1 NDGALAGAD
10 LTLAITD
17 SDLQARSRF
26 CFDELAKL
34 FRRNERIHIAVD
46 GLSDEGDGD
55 VQMVIQVGG
64 GQPQMAICRA
74 PSQVFQHWQGCSLR
88 HDKAE
93 PFERRFELIRVD
105 DTHRA
110 KLLLWIQ
117 TPSRLLA

>member
-1 NDGALAGAD
+1 MVAVEWSRSAENVE
-10 LTLAITD
+10 
-17 SDLQARSRF
+17 LQARSRF

-34 FRRNERIHIAVD
+34 FRRNERINIAVD

-64 GQPQMAICRA
+64 GQLQMAFRSA
-74 PSQVFQHWQGCSLR
+74 PSQVFQHRQGCSLR

-93 PFERRFELIRVD
+93 PFERRFELIGVNYA
-105 DTHRA
+105 H
-110 KLLLWIQ
+110 KQSSFLWIQ